1 MRIWESGDRR
11 AGHGGHPRAAA
22 REPAGPPRSTCG
34 ALHPFSAVRSAAPP
48 ACWPTNPNT
57 RVDVATRALAAPAAL
72 LLFAAFTRRFLRA
85 LPPAFGRGLARAF
98 TRGLLRGLLRALP
111 SAAAPS
117 AGCFPAARL
126 SRSGRLA
133 GACPAGAAAGALA
146 AFALALGGTG
156 ADVAR
161 IRHGGSG
168 QVVVAHSHPVV
179 EIVLHDRL
187 AVKLSRRS

>member
-1 MRIWESGDRR
+1 MRIWESGHRR

-72 LLFAAFTRRFLRA
+72 LL
-85 LPPAFGRGLARAF
+85 
-98 TRGLLRGLLRALP
+98 